1 MIEMLLKMTFEVE
14 ELQIQSSRNFLDI
27 IYLLSTNITTILVE
41 L

>member
-14 ELQIQSSRNFLDI
+14 ELQIQSSRNFLDF